1 VRQWPHR
8 AGCRSGAG
16 TLGATHLSKIECKK
30 KHRKQQ
36 AASSKSPRP
45 GFRRCP
51 NPYLVAHPPT
61 KNPTLLAVSVI
72 LFVVWFLFLLMAAIS
87 SSSR

>member
-1 VRQWPHR
+1 M
-8 AGCRSGAG
+8 S
-16 TLGATHLSKIECKK
+16 KK
-30 KHRKQQ
+30 KHPKKQQ
-36 AASSKSPRP
+36 PASAPKSPQAADSAVAP
-45 GFRRCP
+45 SPFLP
-51 NPYLVAHPPT
+51 VAHPPT

>member
-1 VRQWPHR
+1 M
-8 AGCRSGAG
+8 S
-16 TLGATHLSKIECKK
+16 KK
-30 KHRKQQ
+30 KHPKKQQ
-36 AASSKSPRP
+36 TASAPKTPQAADSAIAPSPFLP
-45 GFRRCP
+45 
-51 NPYLVAHPPT
+51 VAHPPA

>member
-1 VRQWPHR
+1 M
-8 AGCRSGAG
+8 S
-16 TLGATHLSKIECKK
+16 KK
-30 KHRKQQ
+30 KNSKKQQ
-36 AASSKSPRP
+36 TASAPKTPQPADSAVVPS
-45 GFRRCP
+45 
-51 NPYLVAHPPT
+51 PYLPVAHPPA

>member
-1 VRQWPHR
+1 M
-8 AGCRSGAG
+8 S
-16 TLGATHLSKIECKK
+16 KK
-30 KHRKQQ
+30 KHPKKQQ
-36 AASSKSPRP
+36 PASTPKSPQAADSAVAP
-45 GFRRCP
+45 S
-51 NPYLVAHPPT
+51 PYLPVAHPPA